1 MPPLTTPLVEIVG
14 LVRVID
20 HTFFYVCSPS
30 LSGMTMPSSMMSGM
44 PRIEPETIRQWRE
57 DNEKRLAEKDAKE
70 EEQLEQLREQAKKE
84 LSDW

>member
-1 MPPLTTPLVEIVG
+1 
-14 LVRVID
+14 
-20 HTFFYVCSPS
+20 
-30 LSGMTMPSSMMSGM
+30 MPSSMMSGM